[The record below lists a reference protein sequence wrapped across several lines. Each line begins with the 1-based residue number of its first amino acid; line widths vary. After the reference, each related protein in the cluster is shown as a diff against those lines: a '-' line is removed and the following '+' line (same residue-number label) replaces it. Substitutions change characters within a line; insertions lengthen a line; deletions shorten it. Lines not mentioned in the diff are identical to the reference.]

1 MYVHSSAL
9 SCLESDRLLKALQYL
24 LTRPNGNP
32 VSPPNGADAPHS
44 PLSLD
49 GELSEAENPRRP
61 NTFASPKSQRSI
73 RTSRTGISADSWTS
87 TPRGQRSQSQLSQRG
102 SMGKRS
108 GTPAAEY
115 LRWGGPEGPY
125 SPTRSFE
132 HIPGQEEED
141 LDFEL
146 HGDSM
151 SDEGFEGLE
160 NVRACCDGRHT
171 VGRSG
176 KIEHHHHQHATSAQE
191 PPRTRHLDP
200 TPHDIPPRPVSP
212 AWSFRSRAGS
222 TNSTDGQ
229 GFFSRFGTR
238 RSAKPIPA
246 DHR

>member
-1 MYVHSSAL
+1 M
-9 SCLESDRLLKALQYL
+9 
-24 LTRPNGNP
+24 
-32 VSPPNGADAPHS
+32 SPAAPGTIPHS
-44 PLSLD
+44 PLSAEAD
-49 GELSEAENPRRP
+49 LSEAENVRRP
-61 NTFASPKSQRSI
+61 GMFASPQSQRSV
-73 RTSRTGISADSWTS
+73 RTSRTGISADSWNS
-87 TPRGQRSQSQLSQRG
+87 TPRGQRSHSQLSQRS

-115 LRWGGPEGPY
+115 LRWNGPDGPY
-125 SPTRSFE
+125 SPTREFE
-132 HIPGQEEED
+132 HIPAQEDGD

-176 KIEHHHHQHATSAQE
+176 KIQHHHHHHNHSAHD
-191 PPRTRHLDP
+191 PPRPATAMAIHLDP
-200 TPHDIPPRPVSP
+200 HAHDIPPRPVSP

-222 TNSTDGQ
+222 THSTDGQ

-238 RSAKPIPA
+238 RSKAAAA